1 MKHLFRSHMLR
12 PFASRSRAAWMAFAV
27 VTALALLLIPTATP
41 ASAASKSGAILK
53 LTTASD
59 TNHIACPAD
68 NICLY
73 SGLNYSGEAQLTSFP
88 VPASNTYVPV
98 LIPTVRSYI
107 NNGDTRGWLNQ
118 FRTGNHGIS
127 FCMSPNSR
135 NPNIT
140 GPWDNDP
147 WLLLSA
153 NSSGC

>member
-1 MKHLFRSHMLR
+1 MKSLFRSRMLR
-12 PFASRSRAAWMAFAV
+12 PFASRARAAWMAFVV

-41 ASAASKSGAILK
+41 ASAASTSGAILK
-53 LTTASD
+53 LATASD

-73 SGLNYSGEAQLTSFP
+73 SGLDYSGDVQMNTFP
-88 VPASNTYVPV
+88 GSNTYVPV

-107 NNGDTRGWLNQ
+107 NNGDFRGWLNQ
-118 FRTGNHGIS
+118 FQTGNHGIS

-153 NSSGC
+153 NTSSC